1 MRTGDGDSPHAA
13 TRLDKETAAAE
24 AAADLRK
31 LLRERFAIQAPC
43 SMDDGRRR
51 HDTSARAFK

>member
-1 MRTGDGDSPHAA
+1 MPTADGDAPHAL
-13 TRLDKETAAAE
+13 TPLERETAAAE

-43 SMDDGRRR
+43 SMDDGRRT
-51 HDTSARAFK
+51 HDTSARAVK